1 LRGRIL
7 GGEIVAGTLLPT
19 ERELTE
25 QSGFGRSSVREAL
38 KTLASEGL
46 IVTRPGRN
54 GGSEVVTPN
63 AETLA
68 QSVGVFIRGRRVTL
82 RALIEMRK
90 IIEPACAE
98 LAARRRTD
106 EDLDALGALNE
117 TMRATIDD
125 PSAYLAANVDWHVRV
140 AIASHNELLAG
151 VLLAISREL
160 HAGTEIV
167 RLDDPRVREETVR
180 AHEQIGRA
188 IAAEQCESAHRRMLR
203 HITAYGEELFGPDEA
218 GDTGAAEPAQGGR
231 SAG

>member
-1 LRGRIL
+1 
-7 GGEIVAGTLLPT
+7 
-19 ERELTE
+19 
-25 QSGFGRSSVREAL
+25 VREAL

-46 IVTRPGRN
+46 IVTRPGRS
-54 GGSEVVTPN
+54 GGSEVVTPT

-68 QSVGVFIRGRRVTL
+68 QSVAVFIRGRRVTL

-98 LAARRRTD
+98 LAAERRTG
-106 EDLDALGALNE
+106 EDLDALEQLNA

-125 PSAYLAANVDWHVRV
+125 TPAYLAANVDWHVRV

-188 IAAEQCESAHRRMLR
+188 ISARQCDAARRRMLR
-203 HITAYGEELFGPDEA
+203 HISAYGEELFGRPEQRD
-218 GDTGAAEPAQGGR
+218 AAAAPARGGR
-231 SAG
+231 SAGQASKRP